1 MSNTMCRCT
10 ICAACR
16 TVRPVMKLC
25 AGCKDIYYCDAACQL
40 AHWKEHRADC
50 RAARKQ
56 SADSHA
62 ASEQ

>member
-1 MSNTMCRCT
+1 
-10 ICAACR
+10 
-16 TVRPVMKLC
+16 MKLC